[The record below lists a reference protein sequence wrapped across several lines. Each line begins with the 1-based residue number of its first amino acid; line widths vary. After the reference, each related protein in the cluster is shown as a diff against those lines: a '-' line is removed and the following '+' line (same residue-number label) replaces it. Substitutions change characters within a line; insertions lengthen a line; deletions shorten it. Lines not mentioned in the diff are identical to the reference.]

1 MALSVLVVDDDPV
14 ILRLLQVNFE
24 LEGIGVVT
32 AVDGDEGL
40 KLAQSD
46 PPDLVISDIMMPRVN
61 GLELLAALRS
71 SPDTAS
77 MPVILLS
84 AKAQVADVQRGLEL
98 GADDYV
104 TKPFS
109 IGELVARIKAIFRRL
124 HRAPPANEQIVIG
137 AATVDPLKHELVRK
151 GKVSA
156 LSFYEVG
163 DGRITSAREYWVLE
177 AYEEPGAERA
187 RWFEPM

>member
-24 LEGIGVVT
+24 LEGIDVAT
-32 AVDGDEGL
+32 AADGDEGL
-40 KLAQSD
+40 KMARSD
-46 PPDLVISDIMMPRVN
+46 RPDLVISDIMMPKVN

-104 TKPFS
+104 TKPF
-109 IGELVARIKAIFRRL
+109 
-124 HRAPPANEQIVIG
+124 
-137 AATVDPLKHELVRK
+137 DPLELIDRVY
-151 GKVSA
+151 KVLAKS
-156 LSFYEVG
+156 
-163 DGRITSAREYWVLE
+163 RR
-177 AYEEPGAERA
+177 
-187 RWFEPM
+187 

>member
-14 ILRLLQVNFE
+14 ILRLLQVNFD
-24 LEGIGVVT
+24 LEGIDVVT
-32 AVDGDEGL
+32 AVDGEEGL

-46 PPDLVISDIMMPRVN
+46 PPDLVISDIMMPKVN

-77 MPVILLS
+77 LPVILLS

-104 TKPFS
+104 TKPF
-109 IGELVARIKAIFRRL
+109 
-124 HRAPPANEQIVIG
+124 
-137 AATVDPLKHELVRK
+137 DPLELIDRIY
-151 GKVSA
+151 KVLAKS
-156 LSFYEVG
+156 
-163 DGRITSAREYWVLE
+163 RR
-177 AYEEPGAERA
+177 
-187 RWFEPM
+187 

>member
-24 LEGIGVVT
+24 LEGIGVVL
-32 AVDGDEGL
+32 AVDGEEGL

-46 PPDLVISDIMMPRVN
+46 PPDLVISDIMMPKVN

-71 SPDTAS
+71 SPDTAA

-98 GADDYV
+98 GADDYI
-104 TKPFS
+104 TKPF
-109 IGELVARIKAIFRRL
+109 
-124 HRAPPANEQIVIG
+124 
-137 AATVDPLKHELVRK
+137 DPLELIDRVY
-151 GKVSA
+151 KVLAKS
-156 LSFYEVG
+156 
-163 DGRITSAREYWVLE
+163 RR
-177 AYEEPGAERA
+177 
-187 RWFEPM
+187 

>member
-24 LEGIGVVT
+24 LEGIRVVT

-40 KLAQSD
+40 HMARSD
-46 PPDLVISDIMMPRVN
+46 PPDLVISDIMMPKVN

-71 SPDTAS
+71 SPDTAA

-104 TKPFS
+104 TKPF
-109 IGELVARIKAIFRRL
+109 
-124 HRAPPANEQIVIG
+124 
-137 AATVDPLKHELVRK
+137 DPLELIDRIY
-151 GKVSA
+151 KVLAKS
-156 LSFYEVG
+156 
-163 DGRITSAREYWVLE
+163 RR
-177 AYEEPGAERA
+177 
-187 RWFEPM
+187 

>member
-24 LEGIGVVT
+24 LEGIDVVT
-32 AVDGDEGL
+32 AVDGEEGL
-40 KLAQSD
+40 KLAHSD
-46 PPDLVISDIMMPRVN
+46 PPDLVISDIMMPKVN

-71 SPDTAS
+71 SPGTAA

-104 TKPFS
+104 TKPF
-109 IGELVARIKAIFRRL
+109 
-124 HRAPPANEQIVIG
+124 
-137 AATVDPLKHELVRK
+137 DPLELIERVY
-151 GKVSA
+151 KVLAKS
-156 LSFYEVG
+156 
-163 DGRITSAREYWVLE
+163 RR
-177 AYEEPGAERA
+177 
-187 RWFEPM
+187 

>member
-1 MALSVLVVDDDPV
+1 MSGPTVLVVDDDPV

-24 LEGIGVVT
+24 LEGIEVAI
-32 AVDGDEGL
+32 AVDGEEGL
-40 KLAQSD
+40 KMIQND
-46 PPDLVISDIMMPRVN
+46 PPDLVISDIMMPKVN

-104 TKPFS
+104 TKPF
-109 IGELVARIKAIFRRL
+109 
-124 HRAPPANEQIVIG
+124 
-137 AATVDPLKHELVRK
+137 DPLELIDRVY
-151 GKVSA
+151 KVLAKS
-156 LSFYEVG
+156 
-163 DGRITSAREYWVLE
+163 RR
-177 AYEEPGAERA
+177 
-187 RWFEPM
+187 

>member
-24 LEGIGVVT
+24 LEGIEVVT
-32 AVDGDEGL
+32 APDGEEGL
-40 KLAQSD
+40 IIAQSD
-46 PPDLVISDIMMPRVN
+46 PPDLVISDIMMPKVN

-71 SPDTAS
+71 SPETAA

-104 TKPFS
+104 TKPF
-109 IGELVARIKAIFRRL
+109 
-124 HRAPPANEQIVIG
+124 
-137 AATVDPLKHELVRK
+137 DPLELIDRVY
-151 GKVSA
+151 KVLAKS
-156 LSFYEVG
+156 
-163 DGRITSAREYWVLE
+163 RR
-177 AYEEPGAERA
+177 
-187 RWFEPM
+187 

>member
-24 LEGIGVVT
+24 LEGIDVVT

-40 KLAQSD
+40 KMAQSD
-46 PPDLVISDIMMPRVN
+46 RPDLVISDIMMPKVN

-77 MPVILLS
+77 LPVILLS

-104 TKPFS
+104 TKPF
-109 IGELVARIKAIFRRL
+109 
-124 HRAPPANEQIVIG
+124 
-137 AATVDPLKHELVRK
+137 DPLELIDRIY
-151 GKVSA
+151 KVLAKS
-156 LSFYEVG
+156 
-163 DGRITSAREYWVLE
+163 RR
-177 AYEEPGAERA
+177 
-187 RWFEPM
+187 

>member
-14 ILRLLQVNFE
+14 ILRLLQVNFD

-32 AVDGDEGL
+32 AVDGEEGL
-40 KLAQSD
+40 KLAQTN
-46 PPDLVISDIMMPRVN
+46 PPDLVISDIMMPKVN

-77 MPVILLS
+77 LPVILLS

-104 TKPFS
+104 TKPF
-109 IGELVARIKAIFRRL
+109 
-124 HRAPPANEQIVIG
+124 
-137 AATVDPLKHELVRK
+137 DPLELIDRVY
-151 GKVSA
+151 KVLAKS
-156 LSFYEVG
+156 
-163 DGRITSAREYWVLE
+163 RR
-177 AYEEPGAERA
+177 
-187 RWFEPM
+187 

>member
-14 ILRLLQVNFE
+14 ILRLLQVNFD
-24 LEGIGVVT
+24 LEGIEVVT

-40 KLAQSD
+40 KLAQSN
-46 PPDLVISDIMMPRVN
+46 PPDLVISDIMMPKVN

-77 MPVILLS
+77 LPVILLS

-104 TKPFS
+104 TKPF
-109 IGELVARIKAIFRRL
+109 
-124 HRAPPANEQIVIG
+124 
-137 AATVDPLKHELVRK
+137 DPLELIDRVY
-151 GKVSA
+151 KVLAKS
-156 LSFYEVG
+156 
-163 DGRITSAREYWVLE
+163 RR
-177 AYEEPGAERA
+177 
-187 RWFEPM
+187 

>member
-24 LEGIGVVT
+24 LEGIDVVT
-32 AVDGDEGL
+32 AVDGEEGL
-40 KLAQSD
+40 KMAQSD
-46 PPDLVISDIMMPRVN
+46 RPDLVISDIMMPKVN

-77 MPVILLS
+77 LPVILLS

-104 TKPFS
+104 TKPF
-109 IGELVARIKAIFRRL
+109 
-124 HRAPPANEQIVIG
+124 
-137 AATVDPLKHELVRK
+137 DPLELIDRIY
-151 GKVSA
+151 KVLAKS
-156 LSFYEVG
+156 
-163 DGRITSAREYWVLE
+163 RR
-177 AYEEPGAERA
+177 
-187 RWFEPM
+187 

>member
-24 LEGIGVVT
+24 LEGISVAT
-32 AVDGDEGL
+32 AVDGEEGL
-40 KLAQSD
+40 NMVQSD
-46 PPDLVISDIMMPRVN
+46 PPDLVISDIMMPKVN

-71 SPDTAS
+71 SPDTSA

-104 TKPFS
+104 TKPF
-109 IGELVARIKAIFRRL
+109 
-124 HRAPPANEQIVIG
+124 
-137 AATVDPLKHELVRK
+137 DPLELIDRVY
-151 GKVSA
+151 KVLAKS
-156 LSFYEVG
+156 
-163 DGRITSAREYWVLE
+163 RR
-177 AYEEPGAERA
+177 
-187 RWFEPM
+187 